1 MTMAPRVLITRPGER
16 ARSLAASIAAIGA
29 APEPLEVMRL
39 EALPETP
46 EQRSLWLDID
56 QFRRVVVVSPFAA
69 DCLVEALDR
78 YWPQL
83 PVGVVFYAVGAA
95 TAAILQERLGVRVHV
110 PSPVRGMA
118 GRGAAE
124 RGKESQGQGA
134 PAQGETS
141 EALLALPSL
150 QVLNEQKVLVV
161 AGEGGR
167 SLLAD
172 TLAARGARL
181 TRLAVYRRV
190 LLTPEASMQQR
201 LATGDYA
208 VLVVSSGEILEHLAG
223 WCQPAALN
231 QPLIVSSQR
240 LVTLAGSLGFAN
252 CRVAAGAT
260 PDALAA
266 EVARACH
273 LDGADVDHDDL
284 EKG

>member
-1 MTMAPRVLITRPGER
+1 MLPRVLITRPGER
-16 ARSLAASIAAIGA
+16 ARSLAASIEAIGA
-29 APEPLEVMRL
+29 VPEPLEVMRL

-46 EQRSLWLDID
+46 EQRGVWLDID

-69 DCLVEALDR
+69 ECLAEALDR

-83 PVGVVFYAVGAA
+83 PVGVDFYAVGAA

-110 PSPVRGMA
+110 PVRNEV
-118 GRGAAE
+118 GARHA
-124 RGKESQGQGA
+124 SGA
-134 PAQGETS
+134 QAQGDTS

-167 SLLAD
+167 PLLAE

-181 TRLAVYRRV
+181 TRLAVYRRL

-201 LATGDYA
+201 LASGDYA
-208 VLVVSSGEILEHLAG
+208 ALVVSSGEILEHLAG

-240 LVTLAGSLGFAN
+240 LVTLAGSLGFAR
-252 CRVAAGAT
+252 CRAAAGAT

-266 EVARACH
+266 EVARACQ